1 MRYLSL
7 IVVLFLVSCAPIRV
21 NYDFETATDFTTY
34 KTYNYYANI
43 QSGLSELDANRLM
56 NALDEEL
63 QNKGLTLS
71 ETPDFFIDIKSDEF
85 QEANRSSVGV
95 GLGGGGR
102 NVGGGVSIG
111 IPVGQSNLNRQI
123 IIDFVDENGVGLFWQ
138 AVSED
143 SFNPNAK
150 PDKRE
155 AKFKAIVVKI
165 LENYPPKK

>member
-21 NYDFETATDFTTY
+21 NYDYETATDFTTY

-43 QSGLSELDANRLM
+43 QSGLNELDNNRLM

-63 QNKGLTLS
+63 QSKGLTLS

-85 QEANRSSVGV
+85 QEATRSSVGV

>member
-21 NYDFETATDFTTY
+21 NYDYETTTDFTTY

-43 QSGLSELDANRLM
+43 QSGLNELDTNRLM
-56 NALDEEL
+56 KALDEEL
-63 QNKGLTLS
+63 QNKGFSLS

-85 QEANRSSVGV
+85 RDVNRNSVGV

-155 AKFKAIVVKI
+155 AKFKAIVVKV